1 MFEASQLQTSL
12 PGGILPLFL
21 TTSSCALN
29 PSSQATTA
37 AAAAALHDP
46 ISPGI
51 VTAYPL
57 FVLVVLILRHLLPL
71 ILGANTRLRPGNRRG
86 HTLLH
91 LPDLLH
97 GLDAGLGSI
106 LLGGLLIRDR
116 RLDLCLAILAGLACL
131 LLLLLL
137 FFLLLLFLLG
147 LCLLG
152 ALVSRQ
158 LRGEPVDAPPQAG
171 GQDGEDDAVDAVGRE
186 EHGEQDELQGG
197 EGDVGRFEEG
207 RGWAGGEDAFPELDE
222 EGRHGGGGDGESGKI
237 MRVRYQCGL
246 VISPYDVKLSRY
258 WERDVRGNAL
268 QSTAAAA
275 VKVLR
280 RRNGR
285 FVFMYVY

>member
-37 AAAAALHDP
+37 AAADLHDP

-71 ILGANTRLRPGNRRG
+71 ILGANTRLRPGGNRRG

-91 LPDLLH
+91 LADLLH
-97 GLDAGLGSI
+97 GLDAGLGGI

-116 RLDLCLAILAGLACL
+116 RLDLCLAILACLFL

-137 FFLLLLFLLG
+137 FFLLLLLLG
-147 LCLLG
+147 LRLLG

-197 EGDVGRFEEG
+197 KGDVGRFEEG
-207 RGWAGGEDAFPELDE
+207 RGWAGREDALPELDE
-222 EGRHGGGGDGESGKI
+222 EGGHGCGGGDGKAGWVSIRFG
-237 MRVRYQCGL
+237 YF
-246 VISPYDVKLSRY
+246 
-258 WERDVRGNAL
+258 AL
-268 QSTAAAA
+268 
-275 VKVLR
+275 
-280 RRNGR
+280 
-285 FVFMYVY
+285 